1 MTYEEKNFVI
11 PEEFHSQFKDHISDG
26 LSFLNINVRNI
37 NKNFKVFFF
46 SWGLTFSVICFF
58 WRYGLMKQ
66 QVLINRYM
74 NYQTIQVFIKWGNKE
89 EGGVSLYIPQ
99 SIEFKIGN
107 CFEHKFWWC
116 EIHFSR
122 NSFRKQKECNSNRRC
137 HAAGDFN
144 INVLD
149 NEIWEKVQEF
159 LNIIYENGIM
169 PNINKPTR
177 VTNKKAT
184 AIEHILINSYTET
197 IFKTATFKCNISDH
211 FPVRLTI
218 LYLRF
223 LSNKKDIF
231 FYKRSFT
238 EQSITNFRK
247 NLFEID

>member
-1 MTYEEKNFVI
+1 MTHEEKNFVI

-37 NKNFKVFFF
+37 NKNFKVFFS

-89 EGGVSLYIPQ
+89 GGGVSLYIPQ
-99 SIEFKIGN
+99 SIEFKLGN

-116 EIHFSR
+116 EINFSR
-122 NSFRKQKECNSNRRC
+122 NSFRKQKECNSNRRS
-137 HAAGDFN
+137 HAVGDFN
-144 INVLD
+144 LNVVD
-149 NEIWEKVQEF
+149 NEIWEKVQEV

-177 VTNKKAT
+177 VTNKKTT

-197 IFKTATFKCNISDH
+197 IFKTAIFKCDISDH

-247 NLFEID
+247 NLSEID